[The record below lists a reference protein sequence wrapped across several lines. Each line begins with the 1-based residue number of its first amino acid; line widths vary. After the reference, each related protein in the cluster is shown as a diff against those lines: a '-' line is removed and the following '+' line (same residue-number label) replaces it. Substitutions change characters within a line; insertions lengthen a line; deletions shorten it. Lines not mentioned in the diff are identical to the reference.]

1 MQNTKTIG
9 IAVVIEVQEHQ
20 KTNAKNRNAHL
31 MHLHNEKGIKTV
43 IKRNN
48 WKQFL
53 LSSKKHQKF
62 TNMLLQSAF
71 LLLSKK

>member
-1 MQNTKTIG
+1 MQDTKTIG

-20 KTNAKNRNAHL
+20 NTNAKNRNAHL
-31 MHLHNEKGIKTV
+31 MHLHNKKGIKTAT
-43 IKRNN
+43 KRNN
-48 WKQFL
+48 WKQLL